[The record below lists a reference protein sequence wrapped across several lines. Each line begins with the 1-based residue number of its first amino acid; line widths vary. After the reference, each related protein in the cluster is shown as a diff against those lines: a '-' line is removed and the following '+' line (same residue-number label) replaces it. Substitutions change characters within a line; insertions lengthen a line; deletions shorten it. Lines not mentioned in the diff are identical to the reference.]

1 MDTWYCGN
9 GTEPIA
15 IWEGVE
21 RKKEGEGEG
30 VVEGKG
36 GERGRERGEN
46 KRDRGR
52 GGRVNKGTEGEGG
65 WCMSQSHHY
74 HLTQLMSIEEVFMEH
89 LKVQLRP
96 SL

>member
-15 IWEGVE
+15 IWGGME

-46 KRDRGR
+46 K
-52 GGRVNKGTEGEGG
+52 KG
-65 WCMSQSHHY
+65 
-74 HLTQLMSIEEVFMEH
+74 
-89 LKVQLRP
+89 
-96 SL
+96 